1 MAGFG
6 VGVFFGFLSRC
17 CGGDGSGDSGACF
30 GAAALLPAGAAFLA
44 AAAAFLAAA
53 AAAAAAASAS
63 AAASAGDFLF
73 RRLRPCTPAA
83 GGMTS
88 VTAAASA
95 AAPAAGAAG
104 AAGVAA
110 AGLPVLQL
118 AQALRCASSRLRNF
132 SFIARLRRHKSSS
145 MINLNRQ

>member
-17 CGGDGSGDSGACF
+17 RGGDGSGDSGACF
-30 GAAALLPAGAAFLA
+30 GAAALLPAGAAFLT
-44 AAAAFLAAA
+44 AAA
-53 AAAAAAASAS
+53 AAAAASASAS

-95 AAPAAGAAG
+95 AASAAGAAG